1 MAKKLVMSF
10 LTAQGGTSSMT
21 IDAPRDDLTE
31 TDVRE
36 VMEAIITENVFT
48 TSKGDLACD
57 VCCPEI
63 ELGSVSVKE
72 GCVSSAFLFCQ
83 YVHFSLEF
91 CVGGY

>member
-10 LTAQGGTSSMT
+10 LTVQGGTSSMT

-48 TSKGDLACD
+48 TSKGDLA
-57 VCCPEI
+57 EI
-63 ELGSVSVKE
+63 KSAEIITTSKE
-72 GCVSSAFLFCQ
+72 VLI
-83 YVHFSLEF
+83 EEE
-91 CVGGY
+91 

>member
-36 VMEAIITENVFT
+36 VMEAIITENVFS
-48 TSKGDLACD
+48 TSKGDLA
-57 VCCPEI
+57 EI
-63 ELGSVSVKE
+63 KSAEIITTSKE
-72 GCVSSAFLFCQ
+72 VLI
-83 YVHFSLEF
+83 EEE
-91 CVGGY
+91 